1 MDFSLLAAMALFAF
15 VTSVTPGPNNLM
27 LLVSGAAFGF
37 KKIIGFAYVLYMAWG
52 IARST
57 PSRAGQE
64 ARAHR
69 LLGFVGAALFQW
81 VNPKAWLMAIAYFGN
96 YMPVDATA
104 SFITATCAMFSLIN
118 LPSISLW
125 AILGLRLQAFL
136 QNDARRR
143 MFNSGM
149 AAALVI
155 AMLPVLFV

>member
-1 MDFSLLAAMALFAF
+1 MSPRAY
-15 VTSVTPGPNNLM
+15 PLM
-27 LLVSGAAFGF
+27 
-37 KKIIGFAYVLYMAWG
+37 KIVGFAYVLYMAWG

-57 PSRAGQE
+57 PPDAGQE

-69 LLGFVGAALFQW
+69 PLGFVGAALFQW

-104 SFITATCAMFSLIN
+104 SLITATCAMFSLIN

-125 AILGLRLQAFL
+125 ALLGLRLQAFL

-143 MFNSGM
+143 IFNWSM